1 MLKKKVKMPEAYLS
15 EMALNI
21 LKEKPY
27 LVAGHPST
35 VGAPCPKTSKY
46 YLRQWSFVG
55 SDN

>member
-1 MLKKKVKMPEAYLS
+1 MPEAYLS